1 MMPDKFTPADTP
13 ANYRSLNIECQFAL
27 AWARLAAERDSA
39 NGTRRVTVLKPVVLA
54 GSVTSR

>member
-1 MMPDKFTPADTP
+1 MSPDKFEPASTP
-13 ANYRSLNIECQFAL
+13 ANYRSPTIECQFAL

-39 NGTRRVTVLKPVVLA
+39 AGTRRVTVLKPVALA